1 MNIGVLLFTMK
12 KCYDPLQ
19 FRFGSFCGRLVW
31 FMCIYVSV
39 NGYAQWK
46 TNKSGYSSMYTQFQD
61 IVTCCT
67 LPKKIRRKKKL
78 CLKYDKL
85 FASKCA
91 LIINNFS
98 LLYYSLWIVKKI
110 VEKFGKISTH
120 THRSYILVCAFMFAN
135 GSSLFIKWQCARAI
149 FFFFFSFSLVIS
161 RLKIWWSFRFLIKL
175 IARKKNSRRSHFYS
189 VHRRHAVLFFY
200 LIIFNIR
207 KSRVSVWC
215 VCFFW
220 PLSQF
225 LLPGKRFLLLF
236 VALSIR
242 WRLFFL
248 FD

>member
-120 THRSYILVCAFMFAN
+120 THTVYF
-135 GSSLFIKWQCARAI
+135 G
-149 FFFFFSFSLVIS
+149 
-161 RLKIWWSFRFLIKL
+161 
-175 IARKKNSRRSHFYS
+175 
-189 VHRRHAVLFFY
+189 
-200 LIIFNIR
+200 
-207 KSRVSVWC
+207 
-215 VCFFW
+215 VCFHVCEWIIIIHKVTVCSRYIF
-220 PLSQF
+220 
-225 LLPGKRFLLLF
+225 FLLLIFAGHKSVENMMEFPFFDKTYCQKKKIPVVLTFTLF
-236 VALSIR
+236 VVVRCFSSI
-242 WRLFFL
+242 
-248 FD
+248 